1 MIEFAFIEER
11 EHAAVP
17 SGISTM
23 CIDPTLTV
31 LCEENKQTNS
41 DCYLETPLSSHKVQK
56 RCKFE
61 NIYEIFIPLFSHKK
75 RNFLQEN
82 KIYIYIYI
90 YIFNICFKITTFLKS
105 GVYIYIYRYINECG
119 GRVYLGIKCSML
131 W

>member
-82 KIYIYIYI
+82 IYIYIDI
-90 YIFNICFKITTFLKS
+90 
-105 GVYIYIYRYINECG
+105 
-119 GRVYLGIKCSML
+119 
-131 W
+131 

>member
-61 NIYEIFIPLFSHKK
+61 NIYEIFIPLFSQKK

-82 KIYIYIYI
+82 KIYI
-90 YIFNICFKITTFLKS
+90 YIFNICFKITTFLKT
-105 GVYIYIYRYINECG
+105 GVYIYIYIYECG
-119 GRVYLGIKCSML
+119 GRVYLGIKCSMQ

>member
-75 RNFLQEN
+75 KKLFTRKQD
-82 KIYIYIYI
+82 IYIYI
-90 YIFNICFKITTFLKS
+90 YIFNICFKITFLKS
-105 GVYIYIYRYINECG
+105 GVYIYIYIY
-119 GRVYLGIKCSML
+119 K
-131 W
+131 

>member
-75 RNFLQEN
+75 ETFYKKTRY
-82 KIYIYIYI
+82 IYIYIYI
-90 YIFNICFKITTFLKS
+90 YIYL
-105 GVYIYIYRYINECG
+105 IYVSKLR
-119 GRVYLGIKCSML
+119 RF
-131 W
+131 

>member
-17 SGISTM
+17 SGISTV

-61 NIYEIFIPLFSHKK
+61 NMYEIFIPLFSHKK

-82 KIYIYIYI
+82 KIYIYL
-90 YIFNICFKITTFLKS
+90 ICFKITTFLKS
-105 GVYIYIYRYINECG
+105 GVYIYIDI
-119 GRVYLGIKCSML
+119 
-131 W
+131 

>member
-41 DCYLETPLSSHKVQK
+41 DSYLETPLSSHKVQK
-56 RCKFE
+56 RCK
-61 NIYEIFIPLFSHKK
+61 L
-75 RNFLQEN
+75 
-82 KIYIYIYI
+82 KIYMKFLYLYFLKKKETFYKKTRYI
-90 YIFNICFKITTFLKS
+90 YIFNICFKITTFLKT
-105 GVYIYIYRYINECG
+105 GVYIYIYIYMNVGVEST
-119 GRVYLGIKCSML
+119 LA
-131 W
+131 

>member
-41 DCYLETPLSSHKVQK
+41 DSYLETPLSSHKVQK

-61 NIYEIFIPLFSHKK
+61 NIYEIFIPLFSQKK

-82 KIYIYIYI
+82 KIYI
-90 YIFNICFKITTFLKS
+90 YIFNICFKITTFLKT
-105 GVYIYIYRYINECG
+105 GVYIYIYIYIYIYECG

>member
-61 NIYEIFIPLFSHKK
+61 NIYEICIPLFSHKK
-75 RNFLQEN
+75 RNFFTRKQD
-82 KIYIYIYI
+82 IYIYIYI
-90 YIFNICFKITTFLKS
+90 YIYL
-105 GVYIYIYRYINECG
+105 INVSKL
-119 GRVYLGIKCSML
+119 RRF
-131 W
+131 

>member
-82 KIYIYIYI
+82 KIHIYIYLI
-90 YIFNICFKITTFLKS
+90 YVSKLRRF
-105 GVYIYIYRYINECG
+105 
-119 GRVYLGIKCSML
+119 
-131 W
+131 

>member
-41 DCYLETPLSSHKVQK
+41 DSYLETPLSSHKVQK

-61 NIYEIFIPLFSHKK
+61 NIYEIFIPLFSQKK

-82 KIYIYIYI
+82 KIYI
-90 YIFNICFKITTFLKS
+90 YIFNICFKITTFLKT
-105 GVYIYIYRYINECG
+105 GVYIYIYIYI
-119 GRVYLGIKCSML
+119 
-131 W
+131 